1 MKMTKG
7 KLIMSKFNN
16 TTARSR
22 AGVGPVQTVSAVTT
36 KTFEGG
42 TGYVRDAKS
51 ELFLAAISDFGGEGS
66 FYESANNR
74 SKRIVNLTHEV
85 AVKDPEWVAN
95 FTAWL
100 RNEAN
105 LRSISLTIA
114 LEGAKALNKAGVPG
128 GRSLVSG
135 AIRRADEAG
144 EALAYWM
151 ANFGRK
157 IPSAVKRGIAD
168 GAVKSFN
175 EYSLAKYDTAS
186 HGFRFGD
193 VIELTHPSPKD
204 AVQSDLFKFALDRR
218 RDASAEPSESLTML
232 QNRKEFLALSAADKR
247 KLVNSGEALNVLKD
261 AGLTWEVLGSTIE
274 GGMDAKA
281 WEAVIPSMGYMALLR
296 NLRNFEQKGVSETV
310 LAQVAAR
317 IADPEEVVKS
327 RQLPFRFLS
336 AYRANSDS
344 LRWGFPL
351 EQALKVSLAN
361 VPVLKGNTLIL
372 VDRSG
377 SMFGTPSKNTD
388 LSFAD
393 SAAVFGS
400 ALALRAE
407 NATLVQFGSSS
418 SPVQFKKTDSVL
430 KTVEKFGSLGG
441 TATYD
446 ALVKHFKPGVHTRV
460 VLVTDEQANGYYYR
474 LNGRDA
480 NYWGGY
486 DTVQGEVLDAI
497 PSSVPT
503 YTWNLVGYSAGHG
516 ESKPNRT
523 YLGGLSD
530 QAFKLIPLLETGMD
544 CGWPWEVT
552 K

>member
-1 MKMTKG
+1 
-7 KLIMSKFNN
+7 MSKFNN
-16 TTARSR
+16 SSARSR
-22 AGVGPVQTVSAVTT
+22 AGVGPVKSASTT
-36 KTFEGG
+36 TTFNGAK
-42 TGYVRDAKS
+42 GYTRDAKS
-51 ELFLAAISDFGGEGS
+51 ELFLAAVSDFGGEAT
-66 FYESANNR
+66 FYESAEDR
-74 SKRIVNLTHEV
+74 TKRIAKLTHEV
-85 AVKDPEWVAN
+85 AVQDPEWITN
-95 FTAWL
+95 FTTWL

-105 LRSISLTIA
+105 LRTISLTIA

-128 GRSLVSG
+128 GRTLVSG
-135 AIRRADEAG
+135 SIRRADEAG

-151 ANFGRK
+151 GTFGRK

-168 GAVKSFN
+168 GAVQSFN
-175 EYSLAKYDTAS
+175 QYSLAKYDTAS

-232 QNRKEFLALSAADKR
+232 QKRKEFLALSATEKR
-247 KLVNSGEALNVLKD
+247 KLVDSGEALDVLAD

-296 NLRNFEQKGVSETV
+296 NLRNFEDKGVSKTV
-310 LAQVAAR
+310 LAQVAVR
-317 IADPEEVVKS
+317 ISDPEEVAKS

-336 AYRANSDS
+336 AYNANSGS

-351 EQALKVSLAN
+351 EEALNASLEN
-361 VPVLKGNTLIL
+361 VPALKGNTLVL

-377 SMFGTPSKNTD
+377 SMFMTRSKHTE
-388 LSFAD
+388 LTSAD
-393 SAAVFGS
+393 SAAIFGT

-407 NATLVQFGSSS
+407 NATLVQFGSTSS
-418 SPVQFKKTDSVL
+418 EIPLKKTDSVL
-430 KTVEKFGSLGG
+430 KTLEKFSALGG

-460 VLVTDEQANGYYYR
+460 VLVTDEQANGYYHR
-474 LNGRDA
+474 LNGGNA

-486 DTVQGEVLDAI
+486 DRVQGNVLDAI
-497 PSSVPT
+497 PSNVPT
-503 YTWNLVGYSAGHG
+503 YTWNLEGYAAGHG

-530 QAFKLIPLLETGMD
+530 QAFKLIPLVEAGYD
-544 CGWPWEVT
+544 AGWPWET

>member
-7 KLIMSKFNN
+7 EIIMSKFNN
-16 TTARSR
+16 SSARAR
-22 AGVGPVQTVSAVTT
+22 AGVGPVASASTSTVR
-36 KTFEGG
+36 TFNGAN
-42 TGYVRDAKS
+42 GYSRDAKS
-51 ELFLAAISDFGGEGS
+51 ELFLAAVSDFGGEAS
-66 FYESANNR
+66 FYESADNR
-74 SKRIVNLTHEV
+74 SKRITKLTHEV
-85 AVKDPEWVAN
+85 AVKDPQWIAD
-95 FTAWL
+95 FTNWL

-114 LEGAKALNKAGVPG
+114 LEGAKALNVANVPG
-128 GRSLVSG
+128 GRQLVSG
-135 AIRRADEAG
+135 SIRRADEAG

-151 ANFGRK
+151 SNFGRK

-168 GAVKSFN
+168 GAVKAFN
-175 EYSLAKYDTAS
+175 EYSLAKYDTSS
-186 HGFRFGD
+186 HAFRFGD

-204 AVQSDLFKFALDRR
+204 DKQSDLFKFALDRR

-232 QNRKEFLALSAADKR
+232 QKRKDFLALSGAEKR
-247 KLVNSGEALNVLKD
+247 KLVDSGEALDVLKE

-296 NLRNFEQKGVSETV
+296 NLRNFEQAGVSKTV
-310 LAQVAAR
+310 LAQVAAK
-317 IADPEEVVKS
+317 ISDPEEVAKS
-327 RQLPFRFLS
+327 RQLPFRFLA
-336 AYRANSDS
+336 AYNANSGS

-351 EQALKVSLAN
+351 EEALGASLDN
-361 VPVLKGNTLIL
+361 VPSLKGHTLIL

-377 SMFGTPSKNTD
+377 SMFGTPSKNTQ

-393 SAAVFGS
+393 SAAIFGT

-407 NATLVQFGSSS
+407 KATLVQFGSGSREVNFRKS
-418 SPVQFKKTDSVL
+418 DSVL
-430 KTVEKFGSLGG
+430 TTLKKFDSLGG
-441 TATYD
+441 TDTHGAI
-446 ALVKHFKPGVHTRV
+446 ARHFDPKKHTRV
-460 VLVTDEQANGYYYR
+460 ILVTDEQANGYYYS
-474 LNGRDA
+474 
-480 NYWGGY
+480 GY
-486 DTVQGEVLDAI
+486 GYNRGDVLDGI
-497 PSSVPT
+497 PANVPT

-530 QAFKLIPLLETGMD
+530 QAFKLIPLLEAGYD
-544 CGWPWEVT
+544 AGWPWEVT

>member
-1 MKMTKG
+1 
-7 KLIMSKFNN
+7 MSKFNN
-16 TTARSR
+16 SSARARS
-22 AGVGPVQTVSAVTT
+22 GVGPVASESTSTT
-36 KTFEGG
+36 RTFNGAN
-42 TGYVRDAKS
+42 GYKRDAKS
-51 ELFLAAISDFGGEGS
+51 ELFLAAVSDFGGEAT
-66 FYESANNR
+66 FYESADNR
-74 SKRIVNLTHEV
+74 SKRIVKLTHEV
-85 AVKDPEWVAN
+85 AVQDPEWITN
-95 FTAWL
+95 FTNWL
-100 RNEAN
+100 REEAN
-105 LRSISLTIA
+105 MRSISLTIA
-114 LEGAKALNKAGVPG
+114 LEGAKALNKSNVPG
-128 GRSLVSG
+128 GRQLVSG

-204 AVQSDLFKFALDRR
+204 ARQSDLFKFALDRR

-232 QNRKEFLALSAADKR
+232 QKRKAFLALSAADKR
-247 KLVNSGEALNVLKD
+247 KLVNSGEALNVLKE

-296 NLRNFEQKGVSETV
+296 NLRNFEQAGVSKSV

-317 IADPEEVVKS
+317 IADPEEVAKS
-327 RQLPFRFLS
+327 RQLPFRFLA
-336 AYRANSDS
+336 AYNANSGS

-351 EQALKVSLAN
+351 EEALSASLAN
-361 VPVLKGNTLIL
+361 VPVLEDTLIL

-377 SMFGTPSKNTD
+377 SMFGTPSKSTQ

-393 SAAVFGS
+393 SAAVFGA
-400 ALALRAE
+400 ALAIRG
-407 NATLVQFGSSS
+407 NRNTLVQFGTGSAEID
-418 SPVQFKKTDSVL
+418 FKKTDSVL
-430 KTVEKFGSLGG
+430 TTVKKFGSLGG
-441 TATYD
+441 TNTAGAIQRHFD
-446 ALVKHFKPGVHTRV
+446 ARKHKRV
-460 VLVTDEQANGYYYR
+460 ILVTDEQANGYYYS
-474 LNGRDA
+474 GY
-480 NYWGGY
+480 NYNRG
-486 DTVQGEVLDAI
+486 DVLDSI
-497 PSSVPT
+497 PANVAT
-503 YTWNLVGYSAGHG
+503 YTWNLVGYAAGQG

-530 QAFKLIPLLETGMD
+530 QAFKLIPLLEAGYD
-544 CGWPWEVT
+544 AGWPWEVT

>member
-1 MKMTKG
+1 
-7 KLIMSKFNN
+7 MSKFNN
-16 TTARSR
+16 SSARSR
-22 AGVGPVQTVSAVTT
+22 AGVGPVKSETT
-36 KTFEGG
+36 STLKTFNGAN
-42 TGYVRDAKS
+42 GYARDSKS
-51 ELFLAAISDFGGEGS
+51 ELFLAAVSDFGGEAT
-66 FYESANNR
+66 FYETADNR
-74 SKRIVNLTHEV
+74 TKRIAKLTHEV
-85 AVKDPEWVAN
+85 AVQDPEWITN
-95 FTAWL
+95 FTTWL

-128 GRSLVSG
+128 GRTLVSG

-151 ANFGRK
+151 GNFGRK

-175 EYSLAKYDTAS
+175 EYSLAKYDTTS

-193 VIELTHPSPKD
+193 VIELVHPSPKD
-204 AVQSDLFKFALDRR
+204 EKQSDLFKFALDRR

-232 QNRKEFLALSAADKR
+232 QKRKEFLALSAADKR
-247 KLVNSGEALNVLKD
+247 KLVNSGEAISVLNE

-296 NLRNFEQKGVSETV
+296 NLRNFEEKGVSEAV

-317 IADPEEVVKS
+317 IADPEEVAKS
-327 RQLPFRFLS
+327 RQLPFRFLA
-336 AYRANSDS
+336 AYNANSSS

-351 EQALKVSLAN
+351 EQALKASLAN
-361 VPVLKGNTLIL
+361 VPVLDDTLIL

-377 SMFGTPSKNTD
+377 SMFGSPSKSTQ

-400 ALALRAE
+400 ALALRG
-407 NATLVQFGSSS
+407 NRNTLVQFGTRSEEVS
-418 SPVQFKKTDSVL
+418 FKKTDSVL
-430 KTVEKFGSLGG
+430 TTVKKFGDLGG
-441 TATYD
+441 TATH
-446 ALVKHFKPGVHTRV
+446 AAIVKHFDPAKHKRV
-460 VLVTDEQANGYYYR
+460 ILVTDEQSNGWYYAH
-474 LNGRDA
+474 NGGSS
-480 NYWGGY
+480 YWGGW
-486 DTVQGEVLDAI
+486 DRVQGDVLDGI
-497 PSSVPT
+497 PANVPT
-503 YTWNLVGYSAGHG
+503 YTWNLVGYAAGYG

-530 QAFKLIPLLETGMD
+530 QAFKLIPLVEAGYD
-544 CGWPWEVT
+544 AGWPWET
-552 K
+552 SK

>member
-1 MKMTKG
+1 
-7 KLIMSKFNN
+7 MSKFNN
-16 TTARSR
+16 SSARSR
-22 AGVGPVQTVSAVTT
+22 AGAGPVKSESTPSATT
-36 KTFEGG
+36 FNGAP
-42 TGYVRDAKS
+42 GYAREAKS
-51 ELFLAAISDFGGEGS
+51 ELFLAAVSDFGGEAT
-66 FYESANNR
+66 FYETADNR
-74 SKRIVNLTHEV
+74 SKRIAKLTHEV
-85 AVKDPEWVAN
+85 AVQDPEWITN
-95 FTAWL
+95 FTTWL

-105 LRSISLTIA
+105 LRTISLTIA
-114 LEGAKALNKAGVPG
+114 LEGAKALNKANVPG
-128 GRSLVSG
+128 GRQLVSG

-151 ANFGRK
+151 GNFGRK

-175 EYSLAKYDTAS
+175 EYSLAKYDTSS

-232 QNRKEFLALSAADKR
+232 QKRKEFLALSATEKR
-247 KLVNSGEALNVLKD
+247 KLVDSGEALDVLKD

-296 NLRNFEQKGVSETV
+296 NLRNFEDKGVSKAV

-317 IADPEEVVKS
+317 ISDPEEVAKS
-327 RQLPFRFLS
+327 RQLPFRFLA
-336 AYRANSDS
+336 AYNANSGS

-351 EQALKVSLAN
+351 EEALNASLAN
-361 VPVLKGNTLIL
+361 VPALDDTLIL

-377 SMFGTPSKNTD
+377 SMFGSPSKSTQ

-400 ALALRAE
+400 ALALRG
-407 NATLVQFGSSS
+407 NRNTLVQFGSGSS
-418 SPVQFKKTDSVL
+418 VINFKKSDSVL
-430 KTVEKFGSLGG
+430 TTVKKFGDMGG
-441 TATYD
+441 TSTNAAIRANFD
-446 ALVKHFKPGVHTRV
+446 PKRHKRV
-460 VLVTDEQANGYYYR
+460 ILVTDEQANGYYYSGWNR
-474 LNGRDA
+474 
-480 NYWGGY
+480 
-486 DTVQGEVLDAI
+486 VQGDVLDGI
-497 PSSVPT
+497 PANVPT
-503 YTWNLVGYSAGHG
+503 YTWNLVGYSAGQG

-530 QAFKLIPLLETGMD
+530 QAFKLIPLVEAGYD
-544 CGWPWEVT
+544 AGWPWET

>member
-1 MKMTKG
+1 
-7 KLIMSKFNN
+7 MSKFNN
-16 TTARSR
+16 SSARSR
-22 AGVGPVQTVSAVTT
+22 AGAGPVKSESTPSTT
-36 KTFEGG
+36 TFNGAPGFARE
-42 TGYVRDAKS
+42 AKS
-51 ELFLAAISDFGGEGS
+51 ELFLAAVSDFGGEAT
-66 FYESANNR
+66 FYESADNR
-74 SKRIVNLTHEV
+74 SKRIAKLTHEV
-85 AVKDPEWVAN
+85 AVQDPEWITN
-95 FTAWL
+95 FTTWL

-105 LRSISLTIA
+105 LRTISLTIA
-114 LEGAKALNKAGVPG
+114 LEGAKALNKANVPG
-128 GRSLVSG
+128 GRQLVSG

-151 ANFGRK
+151 GNFGRK

-175 EYSLAKYDTAS
+175 EYSLAKYDTSS

-232 QNRKEFLALSAADKR
+232 QKRKEFLALSATEKR
-247 KLVNSGEALNVLKD
+247 KLVDSGEALDVLKD

-296 NLRNFEQKGVSETV
+296 NLRNFEDKGVSKAV

-317 IADPEEVVKS
+317 IVDPEEVAKS
-327 RQLPFRFLS
+327 RQLPFRFLA
-336 AYRANSDS
+336 AYNANSGS

-351 EQALKVSLAN
+351 EEALNASLAN
-361 VPVLKGNTLIL
+361 VPELNDTLIL

-377 SMFGTPSKNTD
+377 SMFGSPSKSTQ

-400 ALALRAE
+400 ALALRG
-407 NATLVQFGSSS
+407 NRNTLVQFGSGSA
-418 SPVQFKKTDSVL
+418 VINFKKSDSVL
-430 KTVEKFGSLGG
+430 TTVKKFGDMGG
-441 TATYD
+441 TSTNAAIRANFD
-446 ALVKHFKPGVHTRV
+446 PKRHKRV
-460 VLVTDEQANGYYYR
+460 ILVTDEQANGYYYSGW
-474 LNGRDA
+474 NAVKGD
-480 NYWGGY
+480 
-486 DTVQGEVLDAI
+486 VLDGI
-497 PSSVPT
+497 PANVPT
-503 YTWNLVGYSAGHG
+503 YTWNLVGYSAGQG

-530 QAFKLIPLLETGMD
+530 QAFKLIPLIEAGYD
-544 CGWPWEVT
+544 AGWPWEVT

>member
-1 MKMTKG
+1 
-7 KLIMSKFNN
+7 MSKFNN
-16 TTARSR
+16 SSARSR
-22 AGVGPVQTVSAVTT
+22 AGVGPITSESTPTT
-36 KTFEGG
+36 KTFNGAP
-42 TGYVRDAKS
+42 GYARAAKS
-51 ELFLAAISDFGGEGS
+51 ELFLAAVSDFGGEAT
-66 FYESANNR
+66 FYESAGNR
-74 SKRIVNLTHEV
+74 SARITKLTHEV
-85 AVKDPEWVAN
+85 AVQDPEWLSE
-95 FTAWL
+95 FTTWL

-105 LRSISLTIA
+105 LRTISLTIA

-128 GRSLVSG
+128 GRGLVSG

-151 ANFGRK
+151 GNFGRK

-204 AVQSDLFKFALDRR
+204 GKQSDLFKFALDRR

-232 QNRKEFLALSAADKR
+232 QKRKEFLALSAKDKR
-247 KLVNSGEALNVLKD
+247 KLVDSGDALDVLKE

-296 NLRNFEQKGVSETV
+296 NLRNFEQAGVSKVV
-310 LAQVAAR
+310 LAQVAER
-317 IADPEEVVKS
+317 IADPEEVAKS
-327 RQLPFRFLS
+327 RQLPFRFLA
-336 AYRANSDS
+336 AYNANRDS

-351 EQALKVSLAN
+351 EEALNASLAN
-361 VPVLKGNTLIL
+361 VPELNDTLIL

-377 SMFGTPSKNTD
+377 SMFGSPSKSTQ
-388 LSFAD
+388 LTFAD
-393 SAAVFGS
+393 SAAIFGS
-400 ALALRAE
+400 ALALRG
-407 NATLVQFGSSS
+407 NRNTLVQFGSTSKV
-418 SPVQFKKTDSVL
+418 VQFNKQDSVL
-430 KTVEKFGSLGG
+430 TTLQKFRELGG
-441 TATYD
+441 TSTRAAIQANFD
-446 ALVKHFKPGVHTRV
+446 PRKHKRV
-460 VLVTDEQANGYYYR
+460 ILVTDEQANGYYYSGWDR
-474 LNGRDA
+474 VRGDVLEDIPA
-480 NYWGGY
+480 N
-486 DTVQGEVLDAI
+486 
-497 PSSVPT
+497 VPT

-530 QAFKLIPLLETGMD
+530 QAFKLIPLLEAGHD
-544 CGWPWEVT
+544 SGWPWEVS